1 MRCAVAAERGA
12 TEQNTAVSANSRIE
26 FLSASTR
33 GANIVDDNA
42 LFGAGVNVAASKG
55 WPNRAPLIVAIG
67 LIFEVGCAK
76 ERGPLVNQ
84 YILRLKIYH
93 CSVRRQQD

>member
-1 MRCAVAAERGA
+1 V
-12 TEQNTAVSANSRIE
+12 AVSNVSRPS
-26 FLSASTR
+26 SAKEGLAEP
-33 GANIVDDNA
+33 GA
-42 LFGAGVNVAASKG
+42 
-55 WPNRAPLIVAIG
+55 LIVAVG

-84 YILRLKIYH
+84 RILRLKIYH